1 MRRILDWSQHNV
13 HRTLTLCWGAM
24 AALYHFH
31 GVPKHALAEKATGV
45 FMNLTAKKATR
56 LVGVKADLT
65 ASAEVHEMK
74 MEKDVMKMQAVKAL
88 DLPAGQ
94 TVALKP
100 GSYHVMLMDL
110 KAPVVEDS
118 QVVLTLLFEDAAGVK
133 TQKEVKA
140 VAKKMGMG
148 VKDKPQH
155 GEHKH

>member
-1 MRRILDWSQHNV
+1 MKKLF
-13 HRTLTLCWGAM
+13 
-24 AALYHFH
+24 AALWVCTAFTA
-31 GVPKHALAEKATGV
+31 HAQVEVSDAWVRATGQGQKATGV
-45 FMNLTAKKATR
+45 FMNLTAQKATR

-65 ASAEVHEMK
+65 SSAEVHEMK
-74 MEKDVMKMQAVKAL
+74 MDKDVMKMQAVKAL

-100 GSYHVMLMDL
+100 GSYHVMLTDL
-110 KAPVVEDS
+110 KAPVAEDS

-148 VKDKPQH
+148 GKDKPQH

>member
-1 MRRILDWSQHNV
+1 MKKLF
-13 HRTLTLCWGAM
+13 
-24 AALYHFH
+24 AALWVCAAFTA
-31 GVPKHALAEKATGV
+31 HAQVEVSDAWARATGQGQKATGV

-65 ASAEVHEMK
+65 GSAEVHEMK
-74 MEKDVMKMQAVKAL
+74 MEKDVMKMQAVKSL

-110 KAPVVEDS
+110 KAPVAEDS

-148 VKDKPQH
+148 GKDKPQH

>member
-1 MRRILDWSQHNV
+1 MKKLF
-13 HRTLTLCWGAM
+13 
-24 AALYHFH
+24 AALWVCAAFTA
-31 GVPKHALAEKATGV
+31 HAQVEVSDAWVRATGQGQKATGV

-65 ASAEVHEMK
+65 SSAEVHEMK
-74 MEKDVMKMQAVKAL
+74 MDKDVMTMQAVKAL

-110 KAPVVEDS
+110 KAPVAEDS
-118 QVVLTLLFEDAAGVK
+118 HVVLTLLFEDAAGVK
-133 TQKEVKA
+133 TQKEVHA
-140 VAKKMGMG
+140 LAKKMAMG
-148 VKDKPQH
+148 GKDKPQH

>member
-1 MRRILDWSQHNV
+1 MKKLF
-13 HRTLTLCWGAM
+13 
-24 AALYHFH
+24 AALWVCAAFTA
-31 GVPKHALAEKATGV
+31 HAQVEVSDAWVRATGQGQKATGV
-45 FMNLTAKKATR
+45 FMNLTAQKATR

-65 ASAEVHEMK
+65 SSAEVHEMK

-100 GSYHVMLMDL
+100 GSYHVMLTDL
-110 KAPVVEDS
+110 KAPVAEDS

-148 VKDKPQH
+148 GKDKPQH

>member
-1 MRRILDWSQHNV
+1 MKKLF
-13 HRTLTLCWGAM
+13 
-24 AALYHFH
+24 AALWVCAAFTA
-31 GVPKHALAEKATGV
+31 HAQVEVSDAWVRATGQGQKATGA

-74 MEKDVMKMQAVKAL
+74 MDKDVMKMQAVKAL

-110 KAPVVEDS
+110 KAPVAEDS
-118 QVVLTLLFEDAAGVK
+118 HVVLTLLFEDAAGVK

-148 VKDKPQH
+148 GKDKPQH

>member
-1 MRRILDWSQHNV
+1 MKKLF
-13 HRTLTLCWGAM
+13 
-24 AALYHFH
+24 AALWVCAAFTAHTQVEVSDAWVRAT
-31 GVPKHALAEKATGV
+31 GQGQKATGV

-74 MEKDVMKMQAVKAL
+74 MEKDVMKMQAVKSL

-100 GSYHVMLMDL
+100 GSYHVMLIDL
-110 KAPVVEDS
+110 KAPVAEDS

-148 VKDKPQH
+148 GKDKPQH

>member
-1 MRRILDWSQHNV
+1 MKKLF
-13 HRTLTLCWGAM
+13 
-24 AALYHFH
+24 AALWVCAAFTA
-31 GVPKHALAEKATGV
+31 HAQVEVSDAWVRATGQGQKATGV
-45 FMNLTAKKATR
+45 FMNLTAQKATR

-65 ASAEVHEMK
+65 GSAEVHEMK

-100 GSYHVMLMDL
+100 GSYHVMLTDL
-110 KAPVVEDS
+110 KAPVAEDS

-148 VKDKPQH
+148 GKDKPQH

>member
-1 MRRILDWSQHNV
+1 MKKFF
-13 HRTLTLCWGAM
+13 
-24 AALYHFH
+24 AALWVCAAFTA
-31 GVPKHALAEKATGV
+31 HAQVEVSDAWVRATGQGQKATGV

-65 ASAEVHEMK
+65 GSAEVHEMK
-74 MEKDVMKMQAVKAL
+74 MDKDVMKMQAVKAL

-110 KAPVVEDS
+110 KAPVAEDS

-148 VKDKPQH
+148 GKDKPQH

>member
-1 MRRILDWSQHNV
+1 MKKLF
-13 HRTLTLCWGAM
+13 
-24 AALYHFH
+24 AALWVCAAFTA
-31 GVPKHALAEKATGV
+31 HAQVEVSDAWVRATGQGQKATGV

-56 LVGVKADLT
+56 LVGVKADWT

-88 DLPAGQ
+88 DLPAGK

-110 KAPVVEDS
+110 SKPLDEGS
-118 QVVLTLLFEDAAGVK
+118 TVVLTLLFEDGAGVI
-133 TQKEVKA
+133 TQQEVNA
-140 VAKKMGMG
+140 VAKKMAMG
-148 VKDKPQH
+148 GKDKPQH

>member
-1 MRRILDWSQHNV
+1 
-13 HRTLTLCWGAM
+13 
-24 AALYHFH
+24 
-31 GVPKHALAEKATGV
+31 
-45 FMNLTAKKATR
+45 MNLTAQKATR
-56 LVGVKADLT
+56 LVGIKADLT

-110 KAPVVEDS
+110 KAPVAEDS

-148 VKDKPQH
+148 GKDKPQH

>member
-1 MRRILDWSQHNV
+1 MKKLF
-13 HRTLTLCWGAM
+13 
-24 AALYHFH
+24 AALWVCAAFT
-31 GVPKHALAEKATGV
+31 VHAQVEVSDAWVRATGQGQKATGV

-110 KAPVVEDS
+110 KAPVAQDS

-148 VKDKPQH
+148 GKDKPQH

>member
-1 MRRILDWSQHNV
+1 MKKLV
-13 HRTLTLCWGAM
+13 
-24 AALYHFH
+24 AALWVCAAITAQAQVEVSDAWARAT
-31 GVPKHALAEKATGV
+31 GQGQKTTGV

-65 ASAEVHEMK
+65 NSAEVHEMK
-74 MEKDVMKMQAVKAL
+74 MDKDVMKMQAVKAL

-110 KAPVVEDS
+110 KEPVDEDS
-118 QVVLTLLFEDAAGVK
+118 HVVLTLLFEDAAGVK
-133 TQKEVKA
+133 TQQEVHA
-140 VAKKMGMG
+140 VARKMAMG
-148 VKDKPQH
+148 GKDKAQH

>member
-1 MRRILDWSQHNV
+1 MKKLF
-13 HRTLTLCWGAM
+13 
-24 AALYHFH
+24 AALWVCAAFTA
-31 GVPKHALAEKATGV
+31 HAQVEVSDAWVRATGQGQKATGV
-45 FMNLTAKKATR
+45 FMNLTAQKATR
-56 LVGVKADLT
+56 LVGVKTDLT

-110 KAPVVEDS
+110 KAPVAEDS

-148 VKDKPQH
+148 GKDKPQH

>member
-1 MRRILDWSQHNV
+1 MKKLF
-13 HRTLTLCWGAM
+13 
-24 AALYHFH
+24 AALGLCAAFTA
-31 GVPKHALAEKATGV
+31 HAQVEVSDAWVRATGQGQKATGV
-45 FMNLTAKKATR
+45 FMNLTAQKATR

-74 MEKDVMKMQAVKAL
+74 MDKDVMKMQAVKAL

-110 KAPVVEDS
+110 KAPVAEDS

-133 TQKEVKA
+133 TQKEIKA

-148 VKDKPQH
+148 GKDKPQH

>member
-1 MRRILDWSQHNV
+1 MKKLV
-13 HRTLTLCWGAM
+13 
-24 AALYHFH
+24 AALWVSAAFTA
-31 GVPKHALAEKATGV
+31 HAQVEVSDAWVRATGQGQKATGV

-110 KAPVVEDS
+110 KAPVAEDS
-118 QVVLTLLFEDAAGVK
+118 HVVLTLLFEDAAGVK
-133 TQKEVKA
+133 TQKEVHA
-140 VAKKMGMG
+140 VAKKMAMG
-148 VKDKPQH
+148 GKDKPQH

>member
-1 MRRILDWSQHNV
+1 MKKLF
-13 HRTLTLCWGAM
+13 
-24 AALYHFH
+24 AALWVCAAFTA
-31 GVPKHALAEKATGV
+31 HAQVEVSDAWVRATGQGQKATGV
-45 FMNLTAKKATR
+45 FMNLTAQKATR

-148 VKDKPQH
+148 GKDKPQH

>member
-1 MRRILDWSQHNV
+1 MKKLF
-13 HRTLTLCWGAM
+13 
-24 AALYHFH
+24 AALWVCAAFTA
-31 GVPKHALAEKATGV
+31 HAQVEVSDAWVRATGQGQKATGV

-74 MEKDVMKMQAVKAL
+74 MEKDVMKMQAVKSL

-110 KAPVVEDS
+110 NKPLDEGG

-148 VKDKPQH
+148 GKDKPQH